1 MRLDI
6 KGSEKEKDR
15 AQVKGDALL
24 NTLKSITP
32 EQAAQWVD
40 SNVNSLADAK
50 NLLKTMARVITYLVR
65 RGI

>member
-6 KGSEKEKDR
+6 RGSEKDKDR

>member
-15 AQVKGDALL
+15 AQVRGDTLL